1 MRAVDTEGTLIAG
14 NAIAHTMR
22 AVDIDGGTLAE
33 ITGNAVADGDSG
45 CVIQRG
51 ASDTTVTGNRWERCR
66 TGLLAWDA
74 GAVRYHGNTI
84 VDVTEPD
91 QAVTIG
97 P

>member
-1 MRAVDTEGTLIAG
+1 MPSATPCGRSTSTAA
-14 NAIAHTMR
+14 R
-22 AVDIDGGTLAE
+22 SPRSP
-33 ITGNAVADGDSG
+33 GNAVADGDSG